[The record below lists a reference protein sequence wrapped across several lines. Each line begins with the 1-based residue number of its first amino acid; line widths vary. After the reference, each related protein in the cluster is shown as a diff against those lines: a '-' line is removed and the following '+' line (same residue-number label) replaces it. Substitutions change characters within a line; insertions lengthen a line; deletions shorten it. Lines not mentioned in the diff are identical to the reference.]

1 MKHLVI
7 VGVVSFFAA
16 LGSAFKIGKVL
27 EISPFTELPNYVCTL
42 AVIMFGLGQKVVSRL
57 A

>member
-16 LGSAFKIGKVL
+16 LGSAFKIGKVFKT
-27 EISPFTELPNYVCTL
+27 SPFTELSNSISTKAL
-42 AVIMFGLGQKVVSRL
+42 KKDTK
-57 A
+57 

>member
-16 LGSAFKIGKVL
+16 LGSTFKIGKVL
-27 EISPFTELPNYVCTL
+27 EIFPFTELPNYIST
-42 AVIMFGLGQKVVSRL
+42 KVYKKDTK
-57 A
+57 

>member
-27 EISPFTELPNYVCTL
+27 EISPFTELPNCISNKIFKIVT
-42 AVIMFGLGQKVVSRL
+42 R
-57 A
+57 